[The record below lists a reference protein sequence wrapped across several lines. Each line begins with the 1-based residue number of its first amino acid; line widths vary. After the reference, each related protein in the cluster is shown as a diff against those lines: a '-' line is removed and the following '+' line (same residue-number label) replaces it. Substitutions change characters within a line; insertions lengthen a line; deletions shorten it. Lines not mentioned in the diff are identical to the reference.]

1 MSVGPVTPE
10 STTTPPR
17 ENATAGIGPNTEE
30 NTRVDLLNFTWSE
43 LENLLQSWGQPK
55 FRVKQLFRWI
65 YEELETDFN
74 NMTDLPKALRQR
86 LVEEATVGTLEVE
99 SIADSVDGT
108 QKILY
113 RLQDGLRIESVLIPE
128 EKRNTL
134 CVSSQVGCALGCR
147 FCYTASL
154 GPGRNLTVGEYM
166 AQYLDTA
173 RMLSDDRSI
182 TNVVFMG
189 MGEPLV
195 NFNNL
200 MQTLELLTDKRGLNL
215 GRRRLTVST
224 AGLCPQILQ
233 MGAKFPVR
241 LAISLH
247 ATTNEQRDDLMP
259 INQRYPLETLFNTLG
274 RYRELTPT
282 HRMPITLEFTLI
294 EGVNNSMAD
303 ARRLAKLAHSI
314 EAKVNLIPYN
324 EHPGAPYQRPSPT
337 NIVKFRDE
345 LQRNKIRATCRITR
359 GDDIYAACGQLA
371 IHGPEDAAETETP
384 TPEPRVVP
392 HHRKRRN

>member
-1 MSVGPVTPE
+1 MSFDPVTSESTPLPQSPE
-10 STTTPPR
+10 SP
-17 ENATAGIGPNTEE
+17 AGTSTNTSESP
-30 NTRVDLLNFTWSE
+30 RVDLLNFTWSE

-55 FRVKQLFRWI
+55 YRVKQLFRWI

-86 LVEEATVGTLEVE
+86 LNEEAAVGTLEVE
-99 SIADSVDGT
+99 SVADSVDGT
-108 QKILY
+108 KKILY

-173 RMLSDDRSI
+173 RMLAEDSSI

-195 NFNNL
+195 NFSNL
-200 MQTLELLTDKRGLNL
+200 MQTLELLTDARGLNL

-233 MGAKFPVR
+233 MGEKFPVR

-247 ATTNEQRDDLMP
+247 ATTDEQRDDLMP
-259 INQRYPLETLFNTLG
+259 INQRYPLETLFDTLQQ
-274 RYRELTPT
+274 YRKLTPT

-314 EAKVNLIPYN
+314 QAKVNLIPYN
-324 EHPGAPYQRPSPT
+324 EHPGAPYKRPSQR
-337 NIVKFRDE
+337 NIFEFRDE
-345 LQRNKIRATCRITR
+345 LQRKKIRATCRITR

-371 IHGPEDAAETETP
+371 IHGPEDAETDSP
-384 TPEPRVVP
+384 SPSPERVVP